1 MKLLRMLRLIFSPMK
16 EIAKQLKRLAD
27 LYELEL
33 GERVPPIMLRTE
45 KPNAQID
52 TEILTEGMYDQE
64 PVWKRILAFN
74 NPEERDYPDEE

>member
-1 MKLLRMLRLIFSPMK
+1 MLRLVFSPFK

-33 GERVPPIMLRTE
+33 GERVPPIMLRLE

-52 TEILTEGMYDQE
+52 TEILTDGAYDQE
-64 PVWKRILAFN
+64 PVWKRILAFQ
-74 NPEERDYPDEE
+74 NPQESDYTDDE